1 MDERKIKM
9 ERKRESEIEGRR
21 HTDSETG
28 REVL

>member
-21 HTDSETG
+21 HTDSQTG
-28 REVL
+28 RER